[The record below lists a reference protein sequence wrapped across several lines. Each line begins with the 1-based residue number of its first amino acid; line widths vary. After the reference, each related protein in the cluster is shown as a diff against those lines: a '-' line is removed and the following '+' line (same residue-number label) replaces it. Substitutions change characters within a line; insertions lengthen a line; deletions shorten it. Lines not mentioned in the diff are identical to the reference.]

1 MKKLSVIVPCY
12 NEEEVLPAFYG
23 AAVPVLEK
31 LRGGSY
37 DFELIFV
44 NDGSRDRTG
53 EILEGFAEKDK
64 RVKVLTFSRN
74 FGQQAAILCGFRH
87 ATGNC
92 AVELDAD
99 LQDPVEV
106 IEEMLVKW
114 EAGYDVVHGRRRS
127 RKGESTFKKLTAK
140 WYYKFLHGITGIR
153 IPRNTGDFKLLDR
166 KVLDVI
172 CRLPEHGKYLR
183 GLESW
188 VGFKQTFVDFDRN
201 ERAAGETKYTLKKML
216 RLAQSGI
223 VSNSAWPL
231 TLSFK
236 CGMFLCVASVL
247 CFIAFI
253 VLVCCGVGL
262 PLAAWIFPA
271 LALCTGCVCIFNSL
285 TNLYLSRVYDEVKNR
300 PEYIVSEKRNVDE

>member
-1 MKKLSVIVPCY
+1 M
-12 NEEEVLPAFYG
+12 
-23 AAVPVLEK
+23 
-31 LRGGSY
+31 
-37 DFELIFV
+37 
-44 NDGSRDRTG
+44 
-53 EILEGFAEKDK
+53 
-64 RVKVLTFSRN
+64 
-74 FGQQAAILCGFRH
+74 
-87 ATGNC
+87 
-92 AVELDAD
+92 
-99 LQDPVEV
+99 
-106 IEEMLVKW
+106 
-114 EAGYDVVHGRRRS
+114 
-127 RKGESTFKKLTAK
+127 
-140 WYYKFLHGITGIR
+140 
-153 IPRNTGDFKLLDR
+153 
-166 KVLDVI
+166 
-172 CRLPEHGKYLR
+172 
-183 GLESW
+183 ESW